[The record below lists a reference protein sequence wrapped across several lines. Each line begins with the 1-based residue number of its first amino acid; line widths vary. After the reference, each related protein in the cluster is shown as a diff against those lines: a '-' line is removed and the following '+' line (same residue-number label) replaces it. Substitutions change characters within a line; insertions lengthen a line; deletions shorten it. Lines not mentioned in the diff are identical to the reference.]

1 MSKIKKIKR
10 ISFTASE
17 LSLLIDCCIHR
28 QGDMSASVTP
38 YQLKE
43 AEKIGKLIDKLNK

>member
-1 MSKIKKIKR
+1 MSKIKTRKI

-17 LSLLIDCCIHR
+17 LRILLHCCIHR
-28 QGDMSASVTP
+28 QGDLSASVTT

-43 AEKIGKLIDKLNK
+43 AEKIGKLIDKINK